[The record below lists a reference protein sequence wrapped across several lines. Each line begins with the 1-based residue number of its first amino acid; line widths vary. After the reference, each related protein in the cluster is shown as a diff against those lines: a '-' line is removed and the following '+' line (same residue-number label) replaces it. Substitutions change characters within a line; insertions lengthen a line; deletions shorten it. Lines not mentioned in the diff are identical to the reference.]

1 MDVLQKEMNDI
12 VQMWNTHVIRMPRG
26 GVGGKPDELYHLPS
40 LQGMN
45 IIIIY
50 CILLLRPV

>member
-40 LQGMN
+40 LHGMN
-45 IIIIY
+45 IIIY